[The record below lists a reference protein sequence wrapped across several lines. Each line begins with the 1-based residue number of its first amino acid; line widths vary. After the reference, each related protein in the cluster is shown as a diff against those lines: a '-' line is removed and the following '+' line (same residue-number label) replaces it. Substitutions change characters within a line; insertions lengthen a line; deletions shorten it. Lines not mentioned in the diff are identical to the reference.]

1 MPARNRRPPAKN
13 NTTAK
18 QTAPPR
24 ASRTSPA
31 AEPPGRRHLPDQLL
45 LDLHQ
50 VKQLLQMSRSS
61 IYAAI
66 ADGDFPRP
74 IRVQRRG
81 VRWFAN
87 EIDDWVKSRPRG
99 GGPA

>member
-1 MPARNRRPPAKN
+1 MPARNRRPLTKN
-13 NTTAK
+13 NTVAR

-24 ASRTSPA
+24 AARTSPA
-31 AEPPGRRHLPDQLL
+31 AEPSGRQDPPVQQL

-66 ADGDFPRP
+66 ADGDFPKP
-74 IRVQRRG
+74 IRVGRRA

-87 EIDDWVKSRPRG
+87 EIYTWVESRPRG

>member
-1 MPARNRRPPAKN
+1 MRISAAKN
-13 NTTAK
+13 NTAAR
-18 QTAPPR
+18 QTAPPDR
-24 ASRTSPA
+24 
-31 AEPPGRRHLPDQLL
+31 LL

-66 ADGDFPRP
+66 ADGDFPKP
-74 IRVQRRG
+74 IRVGRRA

-87 EIDDWVKSRPRG
+87 EIDAWVKSRPRG

>member
-1 MPARNRRPPAKN
+1 MPSRNRRPLAKN
-13 NTTAK
+13 NTAAR

-24 ASRTSPA
+24 ASRTSPL
-31 AEPPGRRHLPDQLL
+31 AEPPSPKEPPDQQL

-50 VKQLLQMSRSS
+50 VKRLLQMSRSS
-61 IYAAI
+61 IYVAI

-74 IRVQRRG
+74 IRVGRRA

-87 EIDDWVKSRPRG
+87 EIYAWVKSRPRG